1 VNSSPGKIQTCNPS
15 VKSQETNNQNLPEL
29 TLAEEN
35 QQVAMTP
42 DDSLSPS
49 LFTFCLRFVANHHH

>member
-1 VNSSPGKIQTCNPS
+1 MPRKIRTSNPS
-15 VKSQETNNQNLPEL
+15 VKQQRNQFNQNLPEL
-29 TLAEEN
+29 ALAEEN

-49 LFTFCLRFVANHHH
+49 IFTFRLRFVANHHH

>member
-1 VNSSPGKIQTCNPS
+1 
-15 VKSQETNNQNLPEL
+15 LPEL